1 MTIDE
6 NIRDE
11 KLKYGFNRQVAKIST
26 LPTEKNW

>member
-11 KLKYGFNRQVAKIST
+11 KLKYGFNREVTKISA
-26 LPTEKNW
+26 LSTEKN